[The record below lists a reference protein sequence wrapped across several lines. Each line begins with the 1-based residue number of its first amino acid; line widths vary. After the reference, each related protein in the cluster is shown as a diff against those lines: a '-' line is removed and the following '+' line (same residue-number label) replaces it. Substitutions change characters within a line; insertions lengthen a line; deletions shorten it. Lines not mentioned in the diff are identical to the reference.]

1 MNILEFIIYTII
13 IVFIVPIIGVLFV
26 IEGFLIIIF
35 YLLMFIYKGIKK
47 IFKFFKPSEV
57 S

>member
-13 IVFIVPIIGVLFV
+13 IVFIVPIVGVLFV
-26 IEGFLIIIF
+26 LEGFLIVIF
-35 YLLMFIYKGIKK
+35 YLLMLIYEGIKK

-57 S
+57 N